1 MGIFSMFVRLGLDS
15 AAFESGVKRSQ
26 SAIVGLGR
34 SALSGVKGQL
44 AAAFS
49 VGAVTA
55 FAHSVVEAAD
65 RIGDLSDQMG
75 LSVEDVQ
82 KLDIAAKRSGLEV
95 ERIGQAFLKVGE
107 YRKKAG
113 EGDAEAA
120 ETLERMGVSM
130 ADIQNRSM
138 SNRDM
143 TEKIYN
149 WYLKTNR
156 TAKDQADIA
165 EVVGLKAE
173 KLVAAFKE
181 LHQLGPVKL
190 MSEDDIAAISKFKD
204 ASEDLKRNLQVA
216 AAPAVGWWA
225 GVLQKRNEY
234 ERNPETKWYHG
245 SMLAAI
251 IDGFQGDPDG
261 TKTAAPT
268 KEEVETASAAL
279 KASRAAEKDPLF
291 DTKLDHVAAKGFG
304 KSYGMG
310 DLNSIGGLMFNQ
322 FDRGDVLRSVKEAT
336 ARTAENTREIKDSLK
351 KATAQ

>member
-15 AAFESGVKRSQ
+15 AAFESGIKRSQ

-34 SALSGVKGQL
+34 SALSSVKGQL

-49 VGAVTA
+49 AGAVTA

-82 KLDIAAKRSGLEV
+82 KLDIAAKRSGLNIEKM
-95 ERIGQAFLKVGE
+95 GQSFLRVGE

-113 EGDAEAA
+113 EGDAEAV
-120 ETLERMGVSM
+120 EQLGRMGVTM
-130 ADIQNRSM
+130 ADIQNRSL
-138 SNRDM
+138 SNKDIA
-143 TEKIYN
+143 EKIFN

-181 LHQLGPVKL
+181 LHDLGPVKL

-204 ASEDLKRNLQVA
+204 ASDDLKRNMQVA

-225 GVLQKRNEY
+225 DTLKKANEK
-234 ERNPETKWYHG
+234 EKEDPSRWFNFTR
-245 SMLAAI
+245 AI
-251 IDGFQGDPDG
+251 ASQFMGDPDG

-268 KEEVETASAAL
+268 TEEVKTAAA
-279 KASRAAEKDPLF
+279 ASRAQRAEAQTPLYERQR
-291 DTKLDHVAAKGFG
+291 DRKRAAGELTG
-304 KSYGMG
+304 GS
-310 DLNSIGGLMFNQ
+310 LRSIGGFFYDR
-322 FDRGDVLRSVKEAT
+322 FDEAQPIRQIVTFTEKTAT
-336 ARTAENTREIKDSLK
+336 ATQQMANDIRAVRVN
-351 KATAQ
+351 Q